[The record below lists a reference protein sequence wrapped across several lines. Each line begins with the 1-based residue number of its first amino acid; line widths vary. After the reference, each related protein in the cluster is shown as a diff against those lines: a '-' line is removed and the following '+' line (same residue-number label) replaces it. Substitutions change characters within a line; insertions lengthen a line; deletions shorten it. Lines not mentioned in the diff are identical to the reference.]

1 MNIPKRW
8 WDEMKRLSVA
18 KAKNGDLCSQ
28 TNVDHF
34 SDLSQ
39 VEQAN
44 FVN

>member
-1 MNIPKRW
+1 MVGRNEGSESCKL
-8 WDEMKRLSVA
+8 KT
-18 KAKNGDLCSQ
+18 KNGDLCSQ
-28 TNVDHF
+28 VNVDHF